1 LYKKKNYD
9 MANNVTNIIKIIATE
24 EAIKSID
31 DRFDLAGGYA
41 ETHTFVKAFYDNP
54 QLTENGAVLNA
65 WSYDNVGC
73 KWIYVENNIDE
84 GEWNIQSASY
94 PPHEFLQR
102 LFELV
107 TEIDPDGYIENRYTD
122 ESYSPIGVMVFK
134 KDDVGPKWSEIV
146 EYDMVDPT
154 DDMEFDDEGYE
165 EAREGFMND
174 IYNFHEESIEIC
186 LETISLGEGENFKLL
201 QSN

>member
-54 QLTENGAVLNA
+54 QLTEDGSVLNA

-107 TEIDPDGYIENRYTD
+107 TEIDTDGYIENRYTD

-154 DDMEFDDEGYE
+154 DDMEFDDDGYE

>member
-154 DDMEFDDEGYE
+154 DDMEFDDDGYE

>member
-1 LYKKKNYD
+1 

-154 DDMEFDDEGYE
+154 DDMEFDDDGYE

-186 LETISLGEGENFKLL
+186 LETINLGEGENFKLL